1 MICTE
6 YNSYIKNLVRSLE
19 MMWIVTLNN
28 GVKVYSDHNNPAYPN
43 QTPWRRL
50 KEHCAENN
58 VFPVMV
64 QALILGAPKLVM
76 AENNSGLDGLFII
89 RGSSKDFLMESGEGT
104 SYKQLIVGVLS
115 DTNDDINTTKF
126 CWPKN
131 ALEPFN
137 EVRQI
142 TFENIELMLFK
153 NGSKKRERESV
164 QVALNRA
171 AM

>member
-19 MMWIVTLNN
+19 MMWVVTLNN
-28 GVKVYSDHNNPAYPN
+28 GVKVYSDHDNPAYPN
-43 QTPWRRL
+43 QAPWHRL
-50 KEHCAENN
+50 KDYCLDTGL
-58 VFPVMV
+58 FPVKV
-64 QALILGAPKLVM
+64 EALMFGAPKTVM
-76 AENNSGLDGLFII
+76 AENNLGLDGLFII

-115 DTNDDINTTKF
+115 DTSDNINVTKF
-126 CWPKN
+126 CWPEN

-137 EVRQI
+137 EVRQL

-153 NGSKKRERESV
+153 NGSKKRERESI
-164 QVALNRA
+164 QVALNGPT
-171 AM
+171 M